1 MRHVLVSL
9 ALVFATVLT
18 ACAEPNAVLD
28 VRMRLPAVEGRT
40 IAHVQVGTEAE
51 SFDELWGTEPILFDL
66 DVTESD
72 SCNVSFSVEAPTA
85 RSDRARL
92 DELRIKIWF
101 CPSDAPTCSEDSGA
115 PVWRITLERP
125 LYAGERTEWVLG
137 DEACAPLTEGSRL
150 PMTVDPA
157 FTLDVDRC
165 QIRGCV
171 DGDAAAGR
179 DFCLEA
185 DRAEHACD

>member
-1 MRHVLVSL
+1 MRATSVAAFALLVS
-9 ALVFATVLT
+9 
-18 ACAEPNAVLD
+18 CAEPNAVLD

-40 IAHVQVGTEAE
+40 VAHVQVGTGAD
-51 SFDELWGTEPILFDL
+51 SFDDLWGTDPIVFDL

-72 SCNVSFSVEAPTA
+72 TCNVSFSVEAPTA
-85 RSDRARL
+85 RSDRAAL
-92 DELRIKIWF
+92 GELRLKIWF
-101 CPSDAPTCSEDSGA
+101 CSADAPTCSEDSGA
-115 PVWRITLERP
+115 PIWRIRLERP
-125 LYAGERTEWVLG
+125 LYPGERTEWVLG

-150 PMTVDPA
+150 PETVDPA
-157 FTLDVDRC
+157 YLLEVDRC

-185 DRAEHACD
+185 DRTQHPCD

>member
-1 MRHVLVSL
+1 MSRVLVSL
-9 ALVFATVLT
+9 ALVFGTVLT

-40 IAHVQVGTEAE
+40 IARVQVGTEADR
-51 SFDELWGTEPILFDL
+51 FDELWGTQPILFDL
-66 DVTESD
+66 EVTESD

-101 CPSDAPTCSEDSGA
+101 CTSDAPTCSEDSGA

-137 DEACAPLTEGSRL
+137 EEACAPLTEGSRL
-150 PMTVDPA
+150 PTTVDPA

-179 DFCLEA
+179 DFCLDA
-185 DRAEHACD
+185 DRSEHACD